1 MQTSFSISLP
11 RFFFHLVAG
20 TFLLLIIGLGVSL
33 ETPFSFS
40 IAHAGSGTASF
51 SLQPVYYDPSN
62 PVTKS
67 YFVFSSKPGQV
78 VKSSIRVTNTGTA
91 MGTASLYPVDATT
104 GQTSGAVYLNQNDPR
119 SDVGAW
125 ITLSTP
131 QVTLKPGQS
140 TIVAFQTHVPSTVRA
155 GQHLGGIVAENL
167 TQNGGSQTQG
177 NSPFH
182 INVKSLRIIAVQV
195 NLPGV
200 LIEQL
205 AATGVQAG
213 GSNGYQQLFIGLS
226 NTGNVML
233 KPAGTLQIAN
243 AQGRV
248 VKKLA
253 LNLDTFLPQTSINY
267 PVGVTGQALGA
278 ANYQATLTLN
288 YGHGQVLHY
297 NTSFMITQQQ
307 LAQTFSAIKTQAPAG
322 FLSGDSA
329 GVSPFVLI
337 GAGGGIILLF
347 GVIALLGWKLMTNR
361 KATQPAHIPPS
372 QSRSTSQFKRP
383 GPF

>member
-1 MQTSFSISLP
+1 MWLETSFSP
-11 RFFFHLVAG
+11 
-20 TFLLLIIGLGVSL
+20 
-33 ETPFSFS
+33 
-40 IAHAGSGTASF
+40 AHADSGAASF
-51 SLQPVYYDPSN
+51 SLQPVYYNPSN

-78 VKSSIRVTNTGTA
+78 VKSSIRVTNTGTTT
-91 MGTASLYPVDATT
+91 GTASLYPVDATT

-125 ITLSTP
+125 ITLSRQ
-131 QVTLKPGQS
+131 QVTLKPAQS
-140 TIVAFQTHVPSTVRA
+140 TIVSFQAHVPSAVRA

-167 TQNGGSQTQG
+167 TQNGSSQSQG
-177 NSPFH
+177 NSPFQ
-182 INVKSLRIIAVQV
+182 INVKSLRIVAVQV
-195 NLPGV
+195 NRPGTLV
-200 LIEQL
+200 EQL
-205 AATGVQAG
+205 TATGIQAG

-267 PVGVTGQALGA
+267 PLGITGQALGA

-288 YGHGQVLHY
+288 YGHGKVLRY
-297 NTSFMITQQQ
+297 NTLFTITQQQ
-307 LAQTFSAIKTQAPAG
+307 FAQTFSAIKTQAPAG
-322 FLSGDSA
+322 FLAGDSA
-329 GVSPFVLI
+329 GVSPFVLV
-337 GAGGGIILLF
+337 GAGGGIVLLL
-347 GVIALLGWKLMTNR
+347 GVIALLGWKLIANR
-361 KATQPAHIPPS
+361 KATLPANIPTS
-372 QSRSTSQFKRP
+372 QLRSASQFKKP
-383 GPF
+383 GSF